1 MLQSTVIIS
10 ACARFIDE
18 VTQRAPGLPA
28 VWQPLAITFFTDA
41 QGIPTHSSSVHACK
55 TAGEFARS
63 AAEAG
68 RRRGRTP
75 HATLDDKRRLKMAT
89 DTARGMNY
97 LHSCRPPIIHRDLK
111 SPNLL
116 VDKDFTIKACYIG
129 FWARGLPPR
138 AEVAQP
144 ASRQGFHHHGARRPA
159 PPAARSSAA
168 LKRCARA
175 ACAAWCRAALRRISI
190 RRVRLRAPP
199 V

>member
-116 VDKDFTIKACYIG
+116 VDKDFTIKARFIG
-129 FWARGLPPR
+129 FGLGVYRRELKSPNLLVDKDFTITAR
-138 AEVAQP
+138 
-144 ASRQGFHHHGARRPA
+144 SARRRPRRA
-159 PPAARSSAA
+159 QALRSS
-168 LKRCARA
+168 
-175 ACAAWCRAALRRISI
+175 
-190 RRVRLRAPP
+190 RLRCVVQSNAP
-199 V
+199 